1 MSADET
7 IALMRDAAPPAS
19 TVVLERIRATTADE
33 IAALVGALGFSTH
46 QSATV
51 GDAWNG
57 FRENEE
63 WSSLLASLVTMVEM
77 QRGHIDATIPIWD
90 DLDDAGLWG
99 QLLYFYLFA
108 LCAPGT
114 MDFLRGA
121 ACPAN
126 VIDSTLSMLLQLS
139 RLHEKKWRSFGV
151 ETGWWLLPILRGELI
166 QVGSLWF
173 HRVNLGVGNL
183 SPDPWFDEEEAAA
196 LGVGFRPGDPSIGIH
211 IPQDAALDPTS
222 LDATF
227 DEARHVIATMWPVSS
242 RRLATCQTW
251 MLDPQLTSYL
261 AHDSNVLAFQRR
273 FNVVSTWAP
282 TWADG
287 DSSIVE
293 FVFRSPGVALVELPR
308 GTTLE
313 RAVHD
318 HIERGGHWFVQP
330 GWLDFDGV

>member
-1 MSADET
+1 MSAET
-7 IALMRDAAPPAS
+7 FALMRDIAPRAGAE
-19 TVVLERIRATTADE
+19 VLERVRATSADE
-33 IAALVGALGFSTH
+33 ITSHLRALGCSPE
-46 QSATV
+46 QCATV
-51 GDAWNG
+51 GDGWND
-57 FRENEE
+57 FRGHEE
-63 WSSLLASLVTMVEM
+63 WPSLLASLVTMVEM
-77 QRGHIDATIPIWD
+77 QRGRVDATIPIWD
-90 DLDDAGLWG
+90 DLDDAEPFGR
-99 QLLYFYLFA
+99 LLYFYLFA

-114 MDFLRGA
+114 IDFLRA
-121 ACPAN
+121 SSCPED
-126 VIDSTLSMLLQLS
+126 VIASTMSVLVQLS
-139 RLHEKKWRSFGV
+139 RLHERKWRTFGI

-173 HRVNLGVGNL
+173 HQVNLGVGNL

-196 LGVGFRPGDPSIGIH
+196 LGAGFRRGDSSIGLH

-227 DEARHVIATMWPVSS
+227 SEARHVIATMWPTSC

-251 MLDPQLTSYL
+251 MLDPQLRSYL
-261 AHDSNVLAFQRR
+261 APDSNILQFQRR
-273 FNVVSTWAP
+273 FNVITKWAP

-287 DSSIVE
+287 DVSIVE
-293 FVFRSPGVALVELPR
+293 FVFRSPGVTLTHLPR

-318 HIERGGHWFVQP
+318 HIEGGGHWYVQP

>member
-7 IALMRDAAPPAS
+7 IALMRGAAPLAS
-19 TVVLERIRATTADE
+19 TVVLERVRSTTADE
-33 IAALVGALGFSTH
+33 ITSLVRALGFSDE

-57 FRENEE
+57 VREDEE
-63 WSSLLASLVTMVEM
+63 WSSLLASVVTMVEM
-77 QRGHIDATIPIWD
+77 QRRHIDAPIPIWD

-99 QLLYFYLFA
+99 RLFYFYLFA

-114 MDFLRGA
+114 MDFLRA
-121 ACPAN
+121 SACPAN
-126 VIDSTLSMLLQLS
+126 VIDLTMSVLAQLS
-139 RLHEKKWRSFGV
+139 RLHEKKRRSFGI
-151 ETGWWLLPILRGELI
+151 ETGWWLLPVLRGELI

-196 LGVGFRPGDPSIGIH
+196 LGVGFRRGDPSIGIH
-211 IPQDAALDPTS
+211 IPQDAALDPAS

-227 DEARHVIATMWPVSS
+227 NEARRVIATMWPVSS

-251 MLDPQLTSYL
+251 MLDPQLRSYL

-273 FNVVSTWAP
+273 FNVMSMWAP
-282 TWADG
+282 TWAEG
-287 DSSIVE
+287 DSPIVK
-293 FVFRSPGVALVELPR
+293 FVFSTPSVALGELPR
-308 GTTLE
+308 GTPLE

-318 HIERGGHWFVQP
+318 HIERGGHWYVQP
-330 GWLDFDGV
+330 